1 MAKTHKTYTQED
13 IIGKKFGR
21 LTPIRIVDGYR
32 SKWLCQCDCGNLK
45 EVYAGMLIR
54 GQYKSCG
61 CLENENRKSLKKRTI
76 KHGMTETILYKKWCG
91 IKARCYNPNY
101 KYFNRY
107 GGRGITMCEEWQ
119 GEHGFENF
127 AKWAYEAG
135 YDDSKHTFEQTIDR
149 IDTDGNY
156 EPSNCKWSTQT
167 EQVGNRSN
175 AFLIAD
181 IDGERLT
188 STQFDKKHGITAES
202 FSYRRARRGKNA
214 QQILDEWD
222 SYVEHINGD
231 YFSILEAADYYGV
244 KYYVIK
250 NWIKKGKIKADYVRN
265 KYYIPKGQPN
275 PNLQG
280 K

>member
-1 MAKTHKTYTQED
+1 MP
-13 IIGKKFGR
+13 KKHTNYNNLDLTGQKFYR
-21 LTPIRIVDGYR
+21 LTPIKVVDGHF
-32 SKWLCQCDCGNLK
+32 SKWLCKCDCGKYK
-45 EVYAGMLIR
+45 EIYAGYLLK
-54 GQYKSCG
+54 GQTKSCG
-61 CLENENRKSLKKRTI
+61 CLERENREQLKERSM

-107 GGRGITMCEEWQ
+107 GGRGIRVCDEWL

-135 YDDSKHTFEQTIDR
+135 YDDDKHTFEQTIDR

-156 EPSNCKWSTQT
+156 EPSNCRWSNQI

-175 AFLIAD
+175 AFLITD
-181 IDGERLT
+181 IDGEKLT
-188 STQFDKKHGITAES
+188 SVQFDKKHGITVES
-202 FSYRRARRGKNA
+202 FSYRRAKKGKDA
-214 QQILDEWD
+214 QQILDEWND
-222 SYVEHINGD
+222 YVKHISGD
-231 YFSILEAADYYGV
+231 YLTLLEAVDYYGV
-244 KYYVIK
+244 EYWVIH
-250 NWIKKGKIKADYVRN
+250 NWVKKGKIKADYVRN

-275 PNLQG
+275 PNLQD